1 MDVEQ
6 LTDIDMKNLRYIISF
21 AMSALLSFS
30 MVSCTEKSE
39 VEVALE
45 VNYNNIS
52 AVWKIEKW
60 NGAPLAEGSWCY
72 LQLERKD
79 HKFKLYQKMDSMYAR
94 LITGTYTITTDPYLG
109 DVISGKYDFGR
120 GEWSHK
126 YVVSNLMPSGT
137 MLWTA
142 EDNASDVTLYRKCD
156 AVPQDVLDEC
166 VE

>member
-1 MDVEQ
+1 
-6 LTDIDMKNLRYIISF
+6 MKNIKYVIGL
-21 AMSALLSFS
+21 ALAAFFSFS
-30 MVSCTEKSE
+30 MVSCSEKTE
-39 VEVALE
+39 VEEALE

-52 AVWKIEKW
+52 AVWKLEKW
-60 NGAPLAEGSWCY
+60 NDAPLAEGSWCY

-94 LITGTYTITTDPYLG
+94 LVTGTYTITTDPYLG
-109 DVISGKYDFGR
+109 YVISGKYDFGR

-156 AVPQDVLDEC
+156 AVPQEVLDEC
-166 VE
+166 AE